1 MTHPSWHAF
10 IVDVLARRPEGRASS
25 PLYCVCW
32 FQWDQWPV
40 FRSVTWECARGD
52 VLCPSAFPCQSTL
65 PRVLP
70 WTSRPFGIRPRSLA
84 RLARVLPWQ
93 FLTRP
98 PLPRVLPWT
107 SRPFGIRPRSLARL
121 TGVCPGSSLPDR
133 PCLEYCHGRRG
144 HLASVLG
151 RSPVWLESCPGSSL
165 PDRPCLG
172 YAMDVEAFCH
182 PSICISPVWLDSCPG
197 SSLPDRPCLG
207 YAMDVEAICHPSLVA
222 RPSDWSLPWQFPT
235 SPPLPRV
242 LPWMSRPFGIRPR
255 SLARLAGPALAVPYQ
270 TALAWAMPRTSMP
283 FAIRPSAFRPSGWSC
298 PGSSLPDRPCPG
310 RRGHPSVCISLPVPT
325 WLESCHGRRALF
337 TSVRLAVARAPL
349 DIEVS

>member
-84 RLARVLPWQ
+84 RL
-93 FLTRP
+93 
-98 PLPRVLPWT
+98 
-107 SRPFGIRPRSLARL
+107 
-121 TGVCPGSSLPDR
+121 TGV
-133 PCLEYCHGRRG
+133 
-144 HLASVLG
+144 
-151 RSPVWLESCPGSSL
+151 CPGSSL

-182 PSICISPVWLDSCPG
+182 PSICISPVWLESCPG

-255 SLARLAGPALAVPYQ
+255 SLARLARPAGPALAVPYQ

-283 FAIRPSAFRPSGWSC
+283 FAVRPSAFRPSGWSC